1 MIESGYERN
10 MGIDAFAEPETVRAG
25 QVSKVLQSLRK
36 VFRSIQAHSR
46 WVEKQCGV
54 SAAQLWAMW
63 ELFTEPGLRVSEL
76 STLMSIHQSTAS
88 NMLDKLEDKGLVR
101 RERRGPDQRVV
112 RLYLTE
118 AGTRLLADAPRPA
131 QGALIHSLNQL
142 SDETLEQLESG
153 LEHLLKSMDADE
165 NEAGMEPFSVKDI

>member
-1 MIESGYERN
+1 MKQDNSGTDNHSEKSESE
-10 MGIDAFAEPETVRAG
+10 AVRST
-25 QVSKVLQSLRK
+25 QVRSVLQNLRR

-54 SAAQLWAMW
+54 SAAQLWAIW
-63 ELFTEPGLRVSEL
+63 ELSTQPGLRVSDL

-118 AGTRLLADAPRPA
+118 EGGRLLADAPRPA
-131 QGALIHSLNQL
+131 QGALTHALQQV
-142 SDETLEQLESG
+142 SDEALQQLESG
-153 LEHLLKSMDADE
+153 LGQLIRSMDADE
-165 NEAGMEPFSVKDI
+165 IEYGLEPMSDRDL